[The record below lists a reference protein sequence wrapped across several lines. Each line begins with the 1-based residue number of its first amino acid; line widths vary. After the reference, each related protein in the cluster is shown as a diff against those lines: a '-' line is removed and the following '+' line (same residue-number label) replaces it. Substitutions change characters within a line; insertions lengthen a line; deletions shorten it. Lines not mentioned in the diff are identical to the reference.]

1 MLKIFSPTPTNSEIA
16 KSVGKTEGAIRALK
30 KQLPDE
36 NIELINLTYKKDN
49 YPFVKIEEFLQI
61 INEDKI
67 KENNYTQ
74 EQIQKDKEFIN
85 NAVENKKICGDGE
98 FTKKCNAWLEERR
111 DNALHCRVHGAVFA
125 DGGLCARRQGTE
137 PPFHLVRRGA
147 SCTDKRFFSVPRKL
161 ARHHAGNA
169 GAHVRPAGRKPRVD
183 EPHDAALAPAS
194 RNADSYRR
202 QVITIKEARHYRSR
216 ASFEY

>member
-67 KENNYTQ
+67 KENNYSL
-74 EQIQKDKEFIN
+74 EQIQEDKDFIIN
-85 NAVENKKICGDGE
+85 
-98 FTKKCNAWLEERR
+98 
-111 DNALHCRVHGAVFA
+111 
-125 DGGLCARRQGTE
+125 
-137 PPFHLVRRGA
+137 
-147 SCTDKRFFSVPRKL
+147 SV
-161 ARHHAGNA
+161 
-169 GAHVRPAGRKPRVD
+169 
-183 EPHDAALAPAS
+183 
-194 RNADSYRR
+194 
-202 QVITIKEARHYRSR
+202 
-216 ASFEY
+216 